1 MAALGQTDQG
11 LPDQSRRQ
19 ARALNRIVEAT
30 TGSSVTPWAHLPQQ
44 LRCALSALVL
54 ISAVLGSAGASAQ
67 PQGRPYRVG
76 VLNNSF
82 SPASPTV
89 KGLRAGIKAEG
100 LEEERDVRFDVRS
113 TGADDG
119 KIAALAGALASENP
133 DVIVA
138 IGEKETKAATAAAP
152 RTPVVFIQIPDP
164 VAIGLVT
171 SVARPGGHITG
182 VADQRTDLVPKRL
195 ELAKELVPN
204 LRRVL
209 VVYDAQDPVSG
220 AAAQQ
225 AQETAPSLKLNVVV
239 RAVRTQEEAVRELK
253 TATARDVLL
262 APATHTLRI
271 MELILNLN
279 LYTVAPAIF
288 SSSFWV
294 QAGGA
299 ASYGVDNYAEAVQAA
314 RLVAKILRGARPA
327 DLPVEGV
334 NKLELA
340 INRKTLRAFGLTIS
354 RALAVRADRVFEGIG
369 EE

>member
-1 MAALGQTDQG
+1 MTPRAR
-11 LPDQSRRQ
+11 LPLLS
-19 ARALNRIVEAT
+19 
-30 TGSSVTPWAHLPQQ
+30 G
-44 LRCALSALVL
+44 CALSALVL
-54 ISAVLGSAGASAQ
+54 IGVVLGSAGASAQ
-67 PQGRPYRVG
+67 PQGRPYRIG

-82 SPASPTV
+82 TSGTPTV

-113 TGADDG
+113 TRAEERSVAPLA
-119 KIAALAGALASENP
+119 AALARENP

-138 IGEKETKAATAAAP
+138 IGERETRAATAAAP
-152 RTPVVFIQIPDP
+152 QTPVVFIQIDDP

-171 SVARPGGHITG
+171 SVARPGGHVTG
-182 VADQRTDLVPKRL
+182 VANLRTDLVPKRL
-195 ELAKELVPN
+195 ELAKELMPN

-209 VVYDAQDPVSG
+209 VVYDAQDAAS
-220 AAAQQ
+220 AAAART

-279 LYTVAPAIF
+279 LYGVAPAIF

-294 QAGGA
+294 QSGGV
-299 ASYGVDNYAEAVQAA
+299 ASYGVDNYTEAVQAA
-314 RLVAKILRGARPA
+314 RLVAKFCAGHGPRTCPSKASTSSNWPSTVRPSR
-327 DLPVEGV
+327 P
-334 NKLELA
+334 LA
-340 INRKTLRAFGLTIS
+340 
-354 RALAVRADRVFEGIG
+354 
-369 EE
+369 

>member
-1 MAALGQTDQG
+1 MTARVQ
-11 LPDQSRRQ
+11 LP
-19 ARALNRIVEAT
+19 
-30 TGSSVTPWAHLPQQ
+30 PLP
-44 LRCALSALVL
+44 RCVLTALVL
-54 ISAVLGSAGASAQ
+54 IGVVMGPVGASAQ
-67 PQGRPYRVG
+67 PPARPYRIG

-82 SPASPTV
+82 SGSPTV

-100 LEEERDVRFDVRS
+100 LEEGRDVRFDVRS
-113 TGADDG
+113 TEAEDA
-119 KIAALAGALASENP
+119 KIAPLAAALASEKP

-138 IGEKETKAATAAAP
+138 IGEKETRAATAAAP
-152 RTPVVFIQIPDP
+152 QTPVVFIQVADP

-171 SVARPGGHITG
+171 SVARPGGYVTG
-182 VADQRTDLVPKRL
+182 VADLRTDLVPKRL

-209 VVYDAQDPVSG
+209 VVYDAQDSASA

-225 AQETAPSLKLNVVV
+225 AHETASSLKLNVVV

-262 APATHTLRI
+262 APAGHTLRL

-279 LYTVAPAIF
+279 LYMVAPAIF
-288 SSSFWV
+288 GSSFWV
-294 QAGGA
+294 QAGGV

-314 RLVAKILRGARPA
+314 RLVAKIVRGARPA
-327 DLPVEGV
+327 DLPVESV

-340 INRKTLRAFGLTIS
+340 INRKTVQAFGLTIS
-354 RALAVRADRVFEGIG
+354 KALAVRADRVFEGIG
-369 EE
+369 E